1 MGTIGVHEE
10 VDPFAGNVV
19 EKRAPR
25 FPSPARF
32 VKLGG

>member
-1 MGTIGVHEE
+1 MSE
-10 VDPFAGNVV
+10 VDPFAENAV
-19 EKRAPR
+19 EKCGPR